1 MTIMHQ
7 NSPFDEYPPACRVR
21 WWCIIHE
28 RVVLNGSRPKGSI
41 NTEACVSG
49 GPPVKCVGRD
59 LRVSSQ
65 TQAYH
70 QRNPSK
76 ILPPTRGH
84 EASTSGSR
92 LCSHGK
98 NIRLVQA
105 IFWLPGYLEKNQEQL
120 YRRVEQ
126 RSGLASDDR
135 MQQAVDK
142 RFDELTGK
150 ELDES
155 TEKATILEEKG
166 ENDAVEC
173 EADSKK
179 DK

>member
-1 MTIMHQ
+1 MKHQ
-7 NSPFDEYPPACRVR
+7 Q
-21 WWCIIHE
+21 
-28 RVVLNGSRPKGSI
+28 VVPDY
-41 NTEACVSG
+41 AAM
-49 GPPVKCVGRD
+49 VK
-59 LRVSSQ
+59 
-65 TQAYH
+65 
-70 QRNPSK
+70 
-76 ILPPTRGH
+76 
-84 EASTSGSR
+84 TSGT
-92 LCSHGK
+92 
-98 NIRLVQA
+98 LVQA

-126 RSGLASDDR
+126 RSGLASGDR
-135 MQQAVDK
+135 MQQAVDN

-173 EADSKK
+173 EADNKK